1 MKQPLFFSL
10 RSLLCRGGFLL
21 AGWFL
26 LSGSGAKGMEVVP
39 VSTDRAPIVV
49 KKSASTAA
57 DEAILRRFYTEV
69 VLNGAKLDD
78 KKVEA
83 TCTPAMLCVLRK
95 AYVDEYD
102 GTGYGIWIFRT
113 CINGGDDTA
122 GVLQIRPRSGRDYVV
137 TYNDGGV
144 KGETIV
150 RMVTRNGRPM
160 ITRSCAATKVV
171 ADFHFRLLPF
181 FAVDLRIFA
190 SRTKKEP
197 AKPCALRA
205 LFLCECIL
213 PLWQYT
219 LYFEFFLC
227 RP

>member
-1 MKQPLFFSL
+1 MKQPLFLSL
-10 RSLLCRGGFLL
+10 WSLLCRGGFLL

-26 LSGSGAKGMEVVP
+26 LSGSGATGMEVVP
-39 VSTDRAPIVV
+39 VSTGRVQAVV

-57 DEAILRRFYTEV
+57 DEAVLRRFYTEV
-69 VLNGAKLDD
+69 VLYDGKLDE
-78 KKVEA
+78 KKVET

-113 CINGGDDTA
+113 CINGGDNAA

-150 RMVTRNGRPM
+150 RMLTHNGRPM
-160 ITRSCAATKVV
+160 I
-171 ADFHFRLLPF
+171 
-181 FAVDLRIFA
+181 
-190 SRTKKEP
+190 
-197 AKPCALRA
+197 AKIVRRDKG
-205 LFLCECIL
+205 
-213 PLWQYT
+213 
-219 LYFEFFLC
+219 C
-227 RP
+227 R

>member
-39 VSTDRAPIVV
+39 VSTDRAQAVV
-49 KKSASTAA
+49 KKSASAAA
-57 DEAILRRFYTEV
+57 DEAVLRKFYTEV
-69 VLNGAKLDD
+69 VLKVGKLDN
-78 KKVEA
+78 KQVERV
-83 TCTPAMLCVLRK
+83 CTPVLLRELRK
-95 AYVDEYD
+95 VYAEEYD

-113 CINGGDDTA
+113 CINGGDNTA

-150 RMVTRNGRPM
+150 RMVTHNGRPM
-160 ITRSCAATKVV
+160 I
-171 ADFHFRLLPF
+171 
-181 FAVDLRIFA
+181 
-190 SRTKKEP
+190 
-197 AKPCALRA
+197 AKIVRRDKG
-205 LFLCECIL
+205 
-213 PLWQYT
+213 
-219 LYFEFFLC
+219 C
-227 RP
+227 R

>member
-39 VSTDRAPIVV
+39 VSTGRAQAVV

-69 VLNGAKLDD
+69 VLYDGKLDE
-78 KKVEA
+78 KKVET
-83 TCTPAMLCVLRK
+83 TCTPAMLRVLRK

-122 GVLQIRPRSGRDYVV
+122 GVLQIHPRSGRDYVV

-160 ITRSCAATKVV
+160 IDKIVRRDKG
-171 ADFHFRLLPF
+171 
-181 FAVDLRIFA
+181 
-190 SRTKKEP
+190 
-197 AKPCALRA
+197 
-205 LFLCECIL
+205 
-213 PLWQYT
+213 
-219 LYFEFFLC
+219 C
-227 RP
+227 R

>member
-21 AGWFL
+21 AGWFM

-39 VSTDRAPIVV
+39 VSTDRAPSVV

-57 DEAILRRFYTEV
+57 DEAVLRRFYTEV
-69 VLNGAKLDD
+69 VLKVGKLDN
-78 KKVEA
+78 KQVERV
-83 TCTPAMLCVLRK
+83 CTPVLLRELRK
-95 AYVDEYD
+95 VYAEEYD

-113 CINGGDDTA
+113 CINGGDNTA

-150 RMVTRNGRPM
+150 RMVTHNGRPM
-160 ITRSCAATKVV
+160 I
-171 ADFHFRLLPF
+171 
-181 FAVDLRIFA
+181 
-190 SRTKKEP
+190 
-197 AKPCALRA
+197 AKIVRRDKG
-205 LFLCECIL
+205 
-213 PLWQYT
+213 
-219 LYFEFFLC
+219 C
-227 RP
+227 R

>member
-21 AGWFL
+21 AGWFM

-49 KKSASTAA
+49 KKSASAA
-57 DEAILRRFYTEV
+57 DEAVLRRFYTEV
-69 VLNGAKLDD
+69 VLYDGKLDE
-78 KKVEA
+78 KKVETA
-83 TCTPAMLCVLRK
+83 CTPGMLRVLRK

-113 CINGGDDTA
+113 CINGGDNTA
-122 GVLQIRPRSGRDYVV
+122 GVFQIRVRSGRDYVV

-150 RMVTRNGRPM
+150 RMVTHNGRPM
-160 ITRSCAATKVV
+160 IDKIVRRDKG
-171 ADFHFRLLPF
+171 
-181 FAVDLRIFA
+181 
-190 SRTKKEP
+190 
-197 AKPCALRA
+197 
-205 LFLCECIL
+205 
-213 PLWQYT
+213 
-219 LYFEFFLC
+219 C
-227 RP
+227 R

>member
-10 RSLLCRGGFLL
+10 RSLLCHGGFLL

-39 VSTDRAPIVV
+39 VSTGRAQAVV
-49 KKSASTAA
+49 KKSASAAA
-57 DEAILRRFYTEV
+57 DEAVLRKFYTEV
-69 VLNGAKLDD
+69 VL
-78 KKVEA
+78 KVGKQDNKQVERV
-83 TCTPAMLCVLRK
+83 CTPALLRELRK
-95 AYVDEYD
+95 VYAEEYD

-122 GVLQIRPRSGRDYVV
+122 GVLDIRLRSGRDYVV

-160 ITRSCAATKVV
+160 IDKIVRRDKG
-171 ADFHFRLLPF
+171 
-181 FAVDLRIFA
+181 
-190 SRTKKEP
+190 
-197 AKPCALRA
+197 
-205 LFLCECIL
+205 
-213 PLWQYT
+213 
-219 LYFEFFLC
+219 C
-227 RP
+227 R

>member
-1 MKQPLFFSL
+1 M
-10 RSLLCRGGFLL
+10 
-21 AGWFL
+21 

-39 VSTDRAPIVV
+39 VSTEGAPIVV

-69 VLNGAKLDD
+69 VLNGAKLDE
-78 KKVEA
+78 KKVET
-83 TCTPAMLCVLRK
+83 TCTLAMLRVLRK

-102 GTGYGIWIFRT
+102 GMGYGIWIFRT
-113 CINGGDDTA
+113 CINGGDNTS

-160 ITRSCAATKVV
+160 IEKIVRRDKG
-171 ADFHFRLLPF
+171 
-181 FAVDLRIFA
+181 
-190 SRTKKEP
+190 
-197 AKPCALRA
+197 
-205 LFLCECIL
+205 
-213 PLWQYT
+213 
-219 LYFEFFLC
+219 C
-227 RP
+227 R

>member
-1 MKQPLFFSL
+1 
-10 RSLLCRGGFLL
+10 
-21 AGWFL
+21 
-26 LSGSGAKGMEVVP
+26 MEVVP
-39 VSTDRAPIVV
+39 VSTGRAQAVV

-69 VLNGAKLDD
+69 VLYDGKLDE
-78 KKVEA
+78 KKVET
-83 TCTPAMLCVLRK
+83 TCTPPAMLRVLRK

-113 CINGGDDTA
+113 CINGGDNTA

-160 ITRSCAATKVV
+160 I
-171 ADFHFRLLPF
+171 
-181 FAVDLRIFA
+181 
-190 SRTKKEP
+190 
-197 AKPCALRA
+197 AKIVRRDKG
-205 LFLCECIL
+205 
-213 PLWQYT
+213 
-219 LYFEFFLC
+219 C
-227 RP
+227 R

>member
-1 MKQPLFFSL
+1 MKQLLCFSL

-39 VSTDRAPIVV
+39 VSTDRAPSVV

-57 DEAILRRFYTEV
+57 DEAVLRKFYTEV
-69 VLNGAKLDD
+69 VLKVGKLDN
-78 KKVEA
+78 KQVERV
-83 TCTPAMLCVLRK
+83 CTPALLRELRK

-113 CINGGDDTA
+113 CINGGDNTA
-122 GVLQIRPRSGRDYVV
+122 GVLQIRVRSGRDYVV

-150 RMVTRNGRPM
+150 RMVTHNGRPM
-160 ITRSCAATKVV
+160 I
-171 ADFHFRLLPF
+171 
-181 FAVDLRIFA
+181 
-190 SRTKKEP
+190 
-197 AKPCALRA
+197 AKIVRRDKG
-205 LFLCECIL
+205 
-213 PLWQYT
+213 
-219 LYFEFFLC
+219 C
-227 RP
+227 R

>member
-57 DEAILRRFYTEV
+57 DEAVLRKFYTEV
-69 VLNGAKLDD
+69 VLKVGKLDN
-78 KKVEA
+78 KQVERV
-83 TCTPAMLCVLRK
+83 CTPVLLRELRK
-95 AYVDEYD
+95 VYAEEYD

-113 CINGGDDTA
+113 CINGGDNTA
-122 GVLQIRPRSGRDYVV
+122 GVLQISQRGRRDYVV
-137 TYNDGGV
+137 RYNDGGV

-150 RMVTRNGRPM
+150 RMVTHNGRPM
-160 ITRSCAATKVV
+160 IDKIVRRDKG
-171 ADFHFRLLPF
+171 
-181 FAVDLRIFA
+181 
-190 SRTKKEP
+190 
-197 AKPCALRA
+197 
-205 LFLCECIL
+205 
-213 PLWQYT
+213 
-219 LYFEFFLC
+219 C
-227 RP
+227 R

>member
-1 MKQPLFFSL
+1 MKQSSFLSSRFRLSTGAFLFAA
-10 RSLLCRGGFLL
+10 LL
-21 AGWFL
+21 AFA
-26 LSGSGAKGMEVVP
+26 GSSASAKGVAPVAMEK
-39 VSTDRAPIVV
+39 APAVE

-69 VLNGAKLDD
+69 VLYDGKLDE

-83 TCTPAMLCVLRK
+83 TCTPAMLRVLRK

-113 CINGGDDTA
+113 CINGGDNTA

-150 RMVTRNGRPM
+150 RMVTYNGRPM
-160 ITRSCAATKVV
+160 IEKIVRRDKG
-171 ADFHFRLLPF
+171 
-181 FAVDLRIFA
+181 
-190 SRTKKEP
+190 
-197 AKPCALRA
+197 
-205 LFLCECIL
+205 
-213 PLWQYT
+213 
-219 LYFEFFLC
+219 C
-227 RP
+227 R

>member
-39 VSTDRAPIVV
+39 VSTGRAQAVV
-49 KKSASTAA
+49 KKSAS
-57 DEAILRRFYTEV
+57 FYTEV
-69 VLNGAKLDD
+69 VLYDGKLDE

-83 TCTPAMLCVLRK
+83 ICTPAMLRVLRK
-95 AYVDEYD
+95 AYVYEYD

-113 CINGGDDTA
+113 CINGGDNTA
-122 GVLQIRPRSGRDYVV
+122 GVFQIRVRSGRDYVV

-150 RMVTRNGRPM
+150 RMVTHNGRPM
-160 ITRSCAATKVV
+160 I
-171 ADFHFRLLPF
+171 
-181 FAVDLRIFA
+181 
-190 SRTKKEP
+190 
-197 AKPCALRA
+197 AKIVRRDKG
-205 LFLCECIL
+205 
-213 PLWQYT
+213 
-219 LYFEFFLC
+219 C
-227 RP
+227 R